1 MPMTASCPVESIYT
15 DEKPSSLELYY
26 ITGKNA
32 EVLFFSTGLKVT
44 SVSDPVDIFTTKL
57 Q

>member
-1 MPMTASCPVESIYT
+1 MTASCPVESLYA

-26 ITGKNA
+26 IAGKNA
-32 EVLFFSTGLKVT
+32 EVLFFHTELKVT

>member
-1 MPMTASCPVESIYT
+1 MSASLPIESLYM
-15 DEKPSSLELYY
+15 DEKPSSLEMYY
-26 ITGKNA
+26 QQGKSG
-32 EVLFFSTGLKVT
+32 EVLFFQTELKVT